1 MGRGLD
7 DEARGLRG
15 IGHSDLGGYG
25 DGMQVQKDGDALY
38 VGHFGVSGAGTSIL
52 DASDPTD
59 LRLVTQWMA
68 PHGSHT
74 HKVQVADGL
83 LLVNHERFRGGE
95 PWSAG
100 MAVYDLAD
108 PFAPRQV
115 GWFASTGLGVHRI
128 VWMGGDHAYVSA
140 TPEGFNDRIWVVVD
154 MTDPGS
160 PRATGRWWWPGQHVA
175 AGEEPTWP
183 EGKRFAAHHALVD
196 GDTAYCGYG
205 DAGLVVLDVSDR
217 AKPTRLANL
226 QWSPGG
232 DTHTCLPL
240 PGRDLL
246 VVTDEVVDSSTEE
259 HLVRVV
265 DVSDPADPRIVSVCP
280 PPPGDYATR
289 GLRFG
294 PHNTHENGPGA
305 TAARSWCSSP
315 TSTPACGS
323 TTWPTPSTRS
333 RSRTGCPRCLP
344 GRTPCRSTTCGWAR
358 TSTSTSL
365 TGCTAACTSYARTT
379 SWPRG
384 WRRPRSDPVGAV
396 LSRGRGRA
404 APGPASSARAS
415 PAGTRS

>member
-1 MGRGLD
+1 MSGNLD
-7 DEARGLRG
+7 GEARGLRG
-15 IGHSDLGGYG
+15 IGHHALDGFG
-25 DGMQVQKDGDALY
+25 DGMQVQKQGDALY

-59 LRLVTQWMA
+59 LRLVRQWRS

-83 LLVNHERFRGGE
+83 LLVNHERFRGGD

-108 PFAPRQV
+108 PFAPEQV
-115 GWFASTGLGVHRI
+115 GWFDSTGAGVHRI

-140 TPEGFNDRIWVVVD
+140 TPEGFDDRIWVVVD
-154 MTDPGS
+154 MRDPTDP
-160 PRATGRWWWPGQHVA
+160 RETGRWWWPGQHVA

-183 EGKRFAAHHALVD
+183 EGRRFAAHHALVD
-196 GDTAYCGYG
+196 GDTAYLGYG
-205 DAGLVVLDVSDR
+205 DAGLVVLDIADR
-217 AKPTRLANL
+217 AKPARLANL

-246 VVTDEVVDSSTEE
+246 VVTDETVDSSTEE

-265 DVSDPADPRIVSVCP
+265 DVADPADPKVVSVCP

-294 PHNTHENGPGA
+294 PHNTHENRPGSYRSA
-305 TAARSWCSSP
+305 ELVFVTYFNAGLRVYDVVDAEHPVEVAHWLPVVPDGQVAVQMNDVWVGEDLDVYVTDRVNGGVYVVRPDDELAARME
-315 TSTPACGS
+315 
-323 TTWPTPSTRS
+323 
-333 RSRTGCPRCLP
+333 
-344 GRTPCRSTTCGWAR
+344 
-358 TSTSTSL
+358 
-365 TGCTAACTSYARTT
+365 
-379 SWPRG
+379 
-384 WRRPRSDPVGAV
+384 
-396 LSRGRGRA
+396 
-404 APGPASSARAS
+404 SARL
-415 PAGTRS
+415 P

>member
-1 MGRGLD
+1 MGRRLD

-15 IGHSDLGGYG
+15 IGHSGLGGYG

-52 DASDPTD
+52 DASDPSD

-115 GWFASTGLGVHRI
+115 GWFDSTGLGVHRI

-140 TPEGFNDRIWVVVD
+140 TPQGFDDRIWVVVD
-154 MTDPGS
+154 MSDPTS
-160 PRATGRWWWPGQHVA
+160 PRETGRWWWPGQHVA

-280 PPPGDYATR
+280 PPPGDYAKR

-294 PHNTHENGPGA
+294 PHNTHENRPGSYRSA
-305 TAARSWCSSP
+305 ELVFVTYFNAGLRVYDVADAEHPVEVAHWLPPVPSGQDAVQINDVWVGEDFDVYVTDRVHGGVYVVRPDDELAERMEAA
-315 TSTPACGS
+315 A
-323 TTWPTPSTRS
+323 
-333 RSRTGCPRCLP
+333 L
-344 GRTPCRSTTCGWAR
+344 
-358 TSTSTSL
+358 
-365 TGCTAACTSYARTT
+365 
-379 SWPRG
+379 
-384 WRRPRSDPVGAV
+384 
-396 LSRGRGRA
+396 
-404 APGPASSARAS
+404 
-415 PAGTRS
+415 